1 MKLKQSQKGLA
12 MVEAAIVLPVFIL
25 IMFGIAEL
33 GFVLYDQAV
42 ITNISREAA
51 RSGIALRT
59 PELTDAEIQ
68 TIATDICTINDT
80 RDIVIGFRPG
90 ETCTV
95 PIPIR
100 QPDHNGDRLLSVTVN
115 FNYFSLVIGP
125 LLTLFPGD
133 PFPNPLPLSA
143 TTTMHMESRI

>member
-12 MVEAAIVLPVFIL
+12 MVEAAIILPVFIL

-33 GFVLYDQAV
+33 GIVLYDQAV
-42 ITNISREAA
+42 ITNASREAA
-51 RSGIALRT
+51 RSGIVLRT

-68 TIATDICTINDT
+68 GVATNYCLGN
-80 RDIVIGFRPG
+80 VIGFRLG

-95 PIPIR
+95 PPPIR
-100 QPDHNGDRLLSVTVN
+100 TPDANGDLLSVTVN
-115 FNYFSLVIGP
+115 YNYFSLVIGN

-133 PFPNPLPLSA
+133 PFPNPLTLTA
-143 TTTMHMESRI
+143 TTTMYME

>member
-1 MKLKQSQKGLA
+1 MKLKQYQKGLA
-12 MVEAAIVLPVFIL
+12 MVEAAIILPVFIL

-33 GFVLYDQAV
+33 GIVLYDQAV

-59 PELTDAEIQ
+59 PELTDAQIQ
-68 TIATDICTINDT
+68 TIATDICEGTNLDE
-80 RDIVIGFRPG
+80 RRIVIGFRPG

-95 PIPIR
+95 PAPSR
-100 QPDHNGDRLLSVTVN
+100 TTVNGDRLLSVTVN

-125 LLTLFPGD
+125 LLTMFPGD
-133 PFPNPLPLSA
+133 PFPNPLRLSA
-143 TTTMHMESRI
+143 TTTMYME

>member
-12 MVEAAIVLPVFIL
+12 MVEAAIILPVFIL

-33 GFVLYDQAV
+33 GIVLYDQAV

-59 PELTDAEIQ
+59 PELTDAQIQ
-68 TIATDICTINDT
+68 TIATDICTGNGT
-80 RDIVIGFRPG
+80 RDIVIGFRLG

-95 PIPIR
+95 PPPIR
-100 QPDHNGDRLLSVTVN
+100 TTDANGDLLSVTVN
-115 FNYFSLVIGP
+115 YNYFSLVIGN
-125 LLTLFPGD
+125 LLTLFPGN
-133 PFPNPLPLSA
+133 PFPNPLTLTA
-143 TTTMHMESRI
+143 TTTMYME